1 MKQLD
6 NSGKCIIG
14 VVYRESQKEE
24 ASMDRNVLLTLGPW
38 FQN

>member
-6 NSGKCIIG
+6 NSEKCIIG
-14 VVYRESQKEE
+14 VVYVESQKEE
-24 ASMDRNVLLTLGPW
+24 VSVDRNMLLTLGPW